1 MNTEEFRDIHYQR
14 DEQGIVTLSFNTP
27 KRKNALSIYSFYEIC
42 LALDAFEQD
51 DSAHAMILTGA
62 PDPESVDPTRQAYSS
77 GGYFNQDA
85 YAGIADEVL
94 AKLDFKDIAQKRT
107 TLKIFQCEK
116 PILAAVNGL
125 AIGGAVTLTLAGAD
139 QVYMAEHAWLQLP
152 FAKLGI
158 CPELASSF
166 LLPRLL
172 GMQKAKEI
180 MFFAEP
186 INAQRAKELQL
197 ANDVVAADKL
207 IEHTYAKALQL
218 VPPMGAPRA
227 VSEIKKLLHA
237 PLVDQLSEALDR
249 ENQALGE
256 LFESADFA
264 EALAARKERRA
275 PAFTGA

>member
-1 MNTEEFRDIHYQR
+1 MNTQDFKDISYQR
-14 DEQGIVTLSFNTP
+14 DEQGIATLTFNTP
-27 KRKNALSIYSFYEIC
+27 KRKNALSIYSFYEVQ
-42 LALDAFEQD
+42 LAFDAFQQD
-51 DSAHAMILTGA
+51 DAAHALIMTGA
-62 PDPESVDPTRQAYSS
+62 PDPESDDPAKQAYSS
-77 GGYFNQDA
+77 GGYFSPDA
-85 YAGIADEVL
+85 YEGVAPEIMAT
-94 AKLDFKDIAQKRT
+94 LDFKDIAQKTT

-116 PILAAVNGL
+116 PILAAINGL

-186 INAQRAKELQL
+186 INAQRAKELNL
-197 ANDVVAADKL
+197 ANEVVPAEKL
-207 IEHTYAKALQL
+207 LEHTYEKALQL
-218 VPPMGAPRA
+218 VPPRGAPRA
-227 VSEIKKLLHA
+227 VSEIKKLLHT
-237 PLVDQLSEALDR
+237 PLVDQLAEALDR
-249 ENQALGE
+249 ENLALGQ